1 MYIPQ
6 PQEVGLPIV
15 KDVVEISCLPGS
27 KDVAHLRE
35 QIYDTAFSLTGNVIP
50 IADIREEKPIIF

>member
-6 PQEVGLPIV
+6 PQEVGLPDV

-27 KDVAHLRE
+27 KTVGHLRE
-35 QIYDTAFSLTGNVIP
+35 QIYDVAFSLTGNVHSKH
-50 IADIREEKPIIF
+50 RNLWKLEWLS